1 VEAFE
6 FCRRSGTSHAAAQ
19 MSVASW
25 DVAKMTYP
33 ARSQRKVTS
42 ALLTVATAA
51 LATGIF
57 VADMLTPAGEAVAGL
72 YVAVVLMATR
82 FCPHRGVVLVAAGCA
97 VLTLV
102 SNLPWRSGGAEDQ
115 GVVNA
120 LICIAVIG
128 VTTFLALQGRSA
140 EVTLRNQAS
149 LLDLT
154 QDTMFVRGMDDV
166 ITYWNRGAAELYG
179 WSTKEAVG
187 KVCHQ
192 IMRTTFPAPLEQI
205 NAELLRTGRWEGELI
220 HTKRDTTRVT
230 VLSRWSLQRDEQGR
244 PATIL
249 ETNNNITERKQ
260 AEERLILLAREVDH
274 RANNL
279 LAVAQAMV
287 QLSKGAT
294 VKDLKEAILGRIDA
308 LARAHS
314 LIAETGWRGADLER
328 LVERE
333 LKPYASGGGGN
344 TLISGVQVEL
354 TGAMAQGMAI
364 ALHELATN
372 AAKYG
377 AFSTDAGRVEV
388 KWSRTPE
395 GELLLSWSEHGGP
408 VVELPIG
415 HGFGTALIEQ
425 TARRQLQGAVD
436 VHWRPGGLACEFR
449 IPYPLSGAA

>member
-1 VEAFE
+1 
-6 FCRRSGTSHAAAQ
+6 
-19 MSVASW
+19 M
-25 DVAKMTYP
+25 
-33 ARSQRKVTS
+33 
-42 ALLTVATAA
+42 
-51 LATGIF
+51 
-57 VADMLTPAGEAVAGL
+57 
-72 YVAVVLMATR
+72 
-82 FCPHRGVVLVAAGCA
+82 
-97 VLTLV
+97 
-102 SNLPWRSGGAEDQ
+102 SNLPWRPGGAEAQ

-120 LICIAVIG
+120 LICIAAIG
-128 VTTFLALQGRSA
+128 VTTFLAFQSRSA
-140 EVTLRNQAS
+140 EVTLRSQAS

-154 QDTMFVRGMDDV
+154 HDTMFVRGMDDV

-179 WSTKEAVG
+179 WSAEEAVG
-187 KVCHQ
+187 KVCHLL
-192 IMRTTFPAPLEQI
+192 MRTTFPAPLEQI

-249 ETNNNITERKQ
+249 ETNNDITERKQ
-260 AEERLILLAREVDH
+260 AEERVILLAREVDH

-294 VKDLKEAILGRIDA
+294 AKDLKEAILGRIDA

-314 LIAETGWRGADLER
+314 LIAEAGWRGADLER

-333 LKPYASGGGGN
+333 LKPYASGGGAN
-344 TLISGVQVEL
+344 TVIRGVQVEL

-408 VVELPIG
+408 AVELPID

-449 IPYPLSGAA
+449 IPCPQSGAA